1 MECNVEDKVRFRRCK
16 GAKKQ
21 IGIIK
26 ADLDVAW
33 RVLSEGMYYSIEKKN
48 VEKYVKKGKK

>member
-1 MECNVEDKVRFRRCK
+1 MQLDDKVRFRRYE
-16 GAKKQ
+16 GARKQ

-26 ADLDVAW
+26 GDLGVAW